1 MKVLLLSTYDLG
13 HQPFGL
19 ASPAAWLKGAGASV
33 TCNDLAVEDLNEEAV
48 VQAGLICIHL
58 PMHAATRLAGRL
70 MPRIKSLNS
79 QAPLCFF
86 GLYAPLCQDFVD
98 QLGGGTVIGGEY
110 ESGLVAL
117 HDSLAAGGNGIN
129 IPVISTAK
137 QDFRVPDRM
146 GLPGLANYAYL
157 ENGGRH
163 IVGYTEASRGCKHL
177 CRHCPV
183 VPVYGGKF
191 RIVAA
196 DVVQADIRN
205 QVKAGA
211 GHITFGDPDFFNGPA
226 HGLRIIRALHDEF
239 PHVTYDVTIKIEHL
253 IKHANHLKTL
263 VETGCLFVT
272 TAMEATDDRV
282 LEKLAKDHSRADM
295 VRAMEICR
303 GAGLTLSPTFIPF
316 TPWTSV
322 AGFLDLLVFIAQQGL
337 VDCVAP
343 VQLSMRL
350 LLPDGSSLLELPEM
364 ENLIEGFDAASLSHR
379 WSNPDSNV
387 EQLYARVREAVEEG
401 TAQGLSR
408 RQTFVQL
415 WRIAHQAQGEPIHAM
430 PDLGEP
436 RPVPHLS
443 ETWYCCAEPTSGQFS
458 RV

>member
-1 MKVLLLSTYDLG
+1 
-13 HQPFGL
+13 
-19 ASPAAWLKGAGASV
+19 
-33 TCNDLAVEDLNEEAV
+33 
-48 VQAGLICIHL
+48 
-58 PMHAATRLAGRL
+58 
-70 MPRIKSLNS
+70 
-79 QAPLCFF
+79 
-86 GLYAPLCQDFVD
+86 
-98 QLGGGTVIGGEY
+98 
-110 ESGLVAL
+110 
-117 HDSLAAGGNGIN
+117 
-129 IPVISTAK
+129 
-137 QDFRVPDRM
+137 
-146 GLPGLANYAYL
+146 
-157 ENGGRH
+157 
-163 IVGYTEASRGCKHL
+163 
-177 CRHCPV
+177 
-183 VPVYGGKF
+183 
-191 RIVAA
+191 
-196 DVVQADIRN
+196 
-205 QVKAGA
+205 
-211 GHITFGDPDFFNGPA
+211 
-226 HGLRIIRALHDEF
+226 
-239 PHVTYDVTIKIEHL
+239 
-253 IKHANHLKTL
+253 
-263 VETGCLFVT
+263 
-272 TAMEATDDRV
+272 
-282 LEKLAKDHSRADM
+282 
-295 VRAMEICR
+295 MEICR